1 MRVVVR
7 DLVEGRERESAGVGE
22 GFGVRCVAG
31 REKVRRWAHVL
42 GDSAWKGLC
51 WFSGFGGVGERG

>member
-7 DLVEGRERESAGVGE
+7 DLVLVSADCLSRDVEGRERESAGVGE

-51 WFSGFGGVGERG
+51 